1 MMQAAFKN
9 FIEVF
14 PIQLLVM
21 HLKRNH
27 FLIII
32 WIFLISIIAGL
43 LGTRYGI
50 PLLFLDPEY
59 FGRVNFL
66 SFYIIGIAL
75 GGLFIVWN
83 ITSYILNAHR
93 YSFLA
98 TLNRPFG
105 VYCLNNAILP
115 ALFLIIYL
123 FRIVGFQSSYG
134 LLELG
139 AIALLIAGVLS
150 GIFTT
155 IIISML
161 YFFRTNKDIF
171 QIIGIID
178 KKQQE
183 IRQHNPDEQTHEE
196 AAAFHPI
203 NTSYYVNN
211 KLQWKHAR
219 SADHYPESIIR
230 SVYKQHHANALFI
243 EITSLIII
251 LLLGLLMEN
260 PVFRIPAG
268 ASIALLLS
276 ILIVLIGAYYYWMG
290 AWKLFF
296 FVVLFFIA
304 DRLMKSDKMNYENK
318 IIGLDYTTPQHYSID
333 TLKILSD
340 SARTAADMQ
349 HTFNMLENWRNK
361 FPEKGPAPKLIVIN
375 CSGGGLRAMSFA
387 MQVFQHADGT
397 YPINYRSF
405 RRDVSCCILSG
416 IISPTKTRC

>member
-134 LLELG
+134 LD
-139 AIALLIAGVLS
+139 
-150 GIFTT
+150 
-155 IIISML
+155 
-161 YFFRTNKDIF
+161 RK
-171 QIIGIID
+171 
-178 KKQQE
+178 
-183 IRQHNPDEQTHEE
+183 
-196 AAAFHPI
+196 
-203 NTSYYVNN
+203 
-211 KLQWKHAR
+211 
-219 SADHYPESIIR
+219 
-230 SVYKQHHANALFI
+230 SV
-243 EITSLIII
+243 
-251 LLLGLLMEN
+251 
-260 PVFRIPAG
+260 V
-268 ASIALLLS
+268 
-276 ILIVLIGAYYYWMG
+276 
-290 AWKLFF
+290 
-296 FVVLFFIA
+296 
-304 DRLMKSDKMNYENK
+304 
-318 IIGLDYTTPQHYSID
+318 
-333 TLKILSD
+333 
-340 SARTAADMQ
+340 
-349 HTFNMLENWRNK
+349 
-361 FPEKGPAPKLIVIN
+361 
-375 CSGGGLRAMSFA
+375 
-387 MQVFQHADGT
+387 
-397 YPINYRSF
+397 
-405 RRDVSCCILSG
+405 
-416 IISPTKTRC
+416 

>member
-161 YFFRTNKDIF
+161 YFFRTNKD
-171 QIIGIID
+171 
-178 KKQQE
+178 
-183 IRQHNPDEQTHEE
+183 
-196 AAAFHPI
+196 
-203 NTSYYVNN
+203 
-211 KLQWKHAR
+211 
-219 SADHYPESIIR
+219 
-230 SVYKQHHANALFI
+230 
-243 EITSLIII
+243 
-251 LLLGLLMEN
+251 
-260 PVFRIPAG
+260 
-268 ASIALLLS
+268 
-276 ILIVLIGAYYYWMG
+276 
-290 AWKLFF
+290 
-296 FVVLFFIA
+296 
-304 DRLMKSDKMNYENK
+304 
-318 IIGLDYTTPQHYSID
+318 
-333 TLKILSD
+333 
-340 SARTAADMQ
+340 
-349 HTFNMLENWRNK
+349 
-361 FPEKGPAPKLIVIN
+361 
-375 CSGGGLRAMSFA
+375 
-387 MQVFQHADGT
+387 
-397 YPINYRSF
+397 
-405 RRDVSCCILSG
+405 
-416 IISPTKTRC
+416 